1 MRMDD
6 FGVIALASG
15 NQQAEQKADCCG
27 DTDRLP
33 RIGVYIFVGHISRFA
48 CFFARVLFG
57 RMQRVFDFIDMIGQL
72 RAQSIHMIVR
82 MFARIGE
89 YALGIGQ

>member
-6 FGVIALASG
+6 FGVTALASG
-15 NQQAEQKADCCG
+15 NQQAEQKTNSGG
-27 DTDRLP
+27 DADRLP
-33 RIGVYIFVGHISRFA
+33 RIIVHIFVGHIRRFA

-57 RMQRVFDFIDMIGQL
+57 RMQRVFDFIDMLGQL